1 MKKVFLVL
9 ITLVFISIIFLLTL
23 LTTSGIETNK
33 FNKIISDKINTNN
46 QVKLELETIKF
57 KFDINQVSLFL
68 ETKNPKIFYR
78 EVIIPAKI

>member
-23 LTTSGIETNK
+23 LTTIGIETNK
-33 FNKIISDKINTNN
+33 FNKIILDKINKNN

-57 KFDINQVSLFL
+57 KFDINQISF
-68 ETKNPKIFYR
+68 F
-78 EVIIPAKI
+78 